1 MIFLICLPVAIFLY
15 GTVFHAA
22 WTGRIRM
29 RAPWYL
35 DTYDCKTEPF
45 MYWVG
50 VGGNILLATAFLIFS
65 LHDLFGDTT
74 AR

>member
-1 MIFLICLPVAIFLY
+1 
-15 GTVFHAA
+15 
-22 WTGRIRM
+22 M